1 MGCRGGARVCA
12 LWACLAFAA
21 ALPGAQSQPSPPV
34 KAGAGGYVGSAVC
47 KTCHADVW
55 FNFYRNPHYKSVASG
70 KEPPEKTGCE
80 GCHGPGQGHVEARG
94 GKTTIPRAFSL
105 MGPKQTLDACLACH
119 ARDLARA
126 GIRRSEHTM
135 AEVACT
141 GCHSIHR
148 SPTQKAL
155 LAKRQTELCY
165 QCHAAVKAQ
174 FAMPFKHRVN
184 EGVVQCSDCHNP
196 HGSFNATWRMGE
208 RPRMLEQAL
217 GAEEPCLKC
226 HADKRGPF
234 AFEHAPVRVEGCEAC
249 HNPHGS
255 TNAKL
260 LKRPV
265 TFTLCL
271 ECHTGAGSFG
281 TKNAGV
287 PTQTSSHN
295 LLDPRYQR
303 CTNCHVRIHG
313 SNADARFL
321 R

>member
-1 MGCRGGARVCA
+1 
-12 LWACLAFAA
+12 
-21 ALPGAQSQPSPPV
+21 
-34 KAGAGGYVGSAVC
+34 
-47 KTCHADVW
+47 
-55 FNFYRNPHYKSVASG
+55 
-70 KEPPEKTGCE
+70 
-80 GCHGPGQGHVEARG
+80 
-94 GKTTIPRAFSL
+94 
-105 MGPKQTLDACLACH
+105 
-119 ARDLARA
+119 
-126 GIRRSEHTM
+126 M

-155 LAKRQTELCY
+155 LAKRQAELCY

-281 TKNAGV
+281 IKNTGV